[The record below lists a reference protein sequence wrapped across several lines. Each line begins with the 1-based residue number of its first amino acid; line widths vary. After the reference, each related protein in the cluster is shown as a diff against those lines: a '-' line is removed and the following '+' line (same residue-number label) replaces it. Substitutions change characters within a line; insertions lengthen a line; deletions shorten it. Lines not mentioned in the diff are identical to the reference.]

1 VRHMIRIL
9 ISLSLALAIWPA
21 AAAEP
26 EKRIAVISAF
36 EPEWIA
42 LQKEMSGTS
51 EQVINGNR
59 FLLGTLG
66 GKKVVLFLSG
76 VSMTNAAMTTQLALD
91 RFAIRSIVFSGVAG
105 GIDPKLDVGDVV
117 VAERWAEYL
126 ESVFARQTPGGWA
139 PPAGDSYASAKL
151 PNYGMI
157 FPRSVAVAHGTVPNF
172 ERKLWFD
179 VDPAMLAVARTMKPV
194 TLKRCTQTVCLKAQ
208 PKVIVGGNGIS
219 GPIFMDNAEYR
230 QYAYKTFDAQVLD
243 MESAAVAH
251 VAYSNSVPFIAFRSL
266 SDLAG
271 GDPGENQARAFYPLA
286 SENSALVV
294 TAFLKALPE

>member
-1 VRHMIRIL
+1 MRQIARVL
-9 ISLSLALAIWPA
+9 IGMGLLGLALPA

-26 EKRIAVISAF
+26 ETRIAVISAF

-42 LQKEMSGTS
+42 LQKAMTGTT

-91 RFAIRSIVFSGVAG
+91 RFPIKSIVFSGVAG

-117 VAERWAEYL
+117 VADTWAEYL
-126 ESVFARQTPGGWA
+126 ESAFARKTADGFV
-139 PPAGDSYASAKL
+139 PPHRDDGAANLAS
-151 PNYGMI
+151 YGMM
-157 FPRSVAVAHGTVPNF
+157 FPRTVGVVRAGNPRY
-172 ERKLWFD
+172 ERRVWFD
-179 VDPAMLAVARTMKPV
+179 ADPAMLAAAKAMPPVA
-194 TLKRCTQTVCLKAQ
+194 LKRCSDSLCLKAQ
-208 PKVIVGGNGIS
+208 PRVIVGGHGVS
-219 GPIFMDNAEYR
+219 GPVFMDNAEYR
-230 QYAYKTFDAQVLD
+230 QYLFKTFDAQVLD
-243 MESAAVAH
+243 METAAVAH
-251 VAYSNSVPFIAFRSL
+251 VAYSNAVPFIAFRSL

>member
-1 VRHMIRIL
+1 MAMLAMIGA
-9 ISLSLALAIWPA
+9 ALPA

-42 LQKEMSGTS
+42 LQAAMTGKS
-51 EQVINGNR
+51 EQLINGTR
-59 FLLGTLG
+59 FLSGTLG

-91 RFAIRSIVFSGVAG
+91 RFPIRSIVFSGVAG

-117 VAERWAEYL
+117 VADKWTEYL
-126 ESVFARQTPGGWA
+126 ESAFARAT
-139 PPAGDSYASAKL
+139 PAGFVPPDRDDGAAGL
-151 PNYGMI
+151 PAYGMMY
-157 FPRSVAVAHGTVPNF
+157 PRTIGVRHPVSGAY
-172 ERKLWFD
+172 ERRTWFD
-179 VDPAMLAVARTMKPV
+179 ADPAMIAVARAMPPV
-194 TLKRCTQTVCLKAQ
+194 TLRRCSKTLCLKAQ
-208 PKVIVGGNGIS
+208 PRVVVGGHGVS
-219 GPIFMDNAEYR
+219 GPVFMDNAEYR
-230 QYAYKTFDAQVLD
+230 QYLFKTFDAQVLD

-251 VAYSNSVPFIAFRSL
+251 VAYSNAVPFIAFRSL

-294 TAFLKALPE
+294 TAFLKALPD